1 MHRREKITRNR
12 GFRSLSRTSSFRNT
26 KTRAAAP
33 SRENWSFLTRFR
45 MRSKRS
51 RAHFRSRCLF
61 PCARCR
67 ENLRGGAQQQLRI
80 VRFPMEAEVFYFN
93 FYFSIFLRR
102 ASVASSSFCSSDF
115 SAFKVET
122 FLYLF
127 AKVSSSRSGI
137 VPISHIVLNWP
148 PTACCNF

>member
-1 MHRREKITRNR
+1 MHGKKNR
-12 GFRSLSRTSSFRNT
+12 GIGVFVRFRELSSFRNT
-26 KTRAAAP
+26 KTRDCHTFPRKLDFSHAISHALKAFNSPFSLTVLLSLRALSRKFMSQAPAAVADCAVP
-33 SRENWSFLTRFR
+33 DGSGSFL
-45 MRSKRS
+45 
-51 RAHFRSRCLF
+51 
-61 PCARCR
+61 
-67 ENLRGGAQQQLRI
+67 
-80 VRFPMEAEVFYFN
+80 FYL
-93 FYFSIFLRR
+93 YFSIFLRR